1 MVFRDECENN
11 LFQKSDLKSVCCK
24 KSHVLFAFHTTLR
37 RRNELQDKGRC
48 EALRSILYVHLLD
61 PLALALAAYER
72 GNVVI
77 HRGIYQL
84 QDPDEPQ
91 GALQYFLGLF
101 YFN

>member
-1 MVFRDECENN
+1 
-11 LFQKSDLKSVCCK
+11 
-24 KSHVLFAFHTTLR
+24 
-37 RRNELQDKGRC
+37 
-48 EALRSILYVHLLD
+48 
-61 PLALALAAYER
+61 LALALAAYER